1 MRSDATD
8 SPSPA
13 ANNPAMDRVK
23 MTFETDSPEATHALG
38 CVLGSVL
45 WAGDFLALH
54 GQLGAGKTA
63 LVRGIAA
70 GLGLDARAV
79 SSPTFVIASEYTQG
93 EPGSAP
99 IPLVHMDAYRLSGEE
114 DLETAGWDA
123 ACDGAGV
130 VAVEWAEKVA
140 GALERAAGP
149 ARRNL
154 ADVTLEA
161 TAAESRRITFDAP
174 ASWAR
179 RPGGGW
185 NSLAARATS
194 SSEPRAWTV
203 CPTTGKKVPPDAPT
217 WPFIDERAR
226 LADLHKWLTGRY
238 VVSRELRQD
247 DLE

>member
-1 MRSDATD
+1 
-8 SPSPA
+8 
-13 ANNPAMDRVK
+13 
-23 MTFETDSPEATHALG
+23 MTFETDSPDATHALG

-79 SSPTFVIASEYTQG
+79 SSPTFVIASEYTQPAAG
-93 EPGSAP
+93 VHDA
-99 IPLVHMDAYRLSGEE
+99 IPLVHVDAYRLSGEE

-123 ACDGAGV
+123 ACDGSGI
-130 VAVEWAEKVA
+130 VAVEWAEKIA
-140 GALERAAGP
+140 GALELAAGP
-149 ARRNL
+149 GRRSL
-154 ADVTLEA
+154 ADFTLEA
-161 TAAESRRITFDAP
+161 TGAEARRITLDAP

-179 RPGGGW
+179 RPGW

-217 WPFIDERAR
+217 WPFVDERAR

-238 VVSRELRQD
+238 TVSRKLQSD
-247 DLE
+247 DER